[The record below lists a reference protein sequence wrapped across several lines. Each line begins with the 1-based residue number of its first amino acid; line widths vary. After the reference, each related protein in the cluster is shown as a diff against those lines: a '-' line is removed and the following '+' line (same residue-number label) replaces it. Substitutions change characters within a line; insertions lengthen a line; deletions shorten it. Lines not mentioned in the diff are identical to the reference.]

1 MVNLEQ
7 TNQYRV
13 VKLNLWVFFKKGC
26 SLVDDILP
34 PVKYHSKLSHELN
47 YLMED
52 FHIPRVDGYSNP
64 KKLKSLKSN
73 PIHRIS

>member
-13 VKLNLWVFFKKGC
+13 VKLNLWVFVKKGC

-47 YLMED
+47 YLED
-52 FHIPRVDGYSNP
+52 FPYPTGLMVIATP
-64 KKLKSLKSN
+64 KS
-73 PIHRIS
+73 